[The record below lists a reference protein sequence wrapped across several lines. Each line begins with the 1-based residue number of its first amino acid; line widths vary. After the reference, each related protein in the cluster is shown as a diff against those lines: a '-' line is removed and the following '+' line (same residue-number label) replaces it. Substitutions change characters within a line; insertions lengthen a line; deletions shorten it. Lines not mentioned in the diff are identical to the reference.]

1 MIYEQAWLFP
11 PPSNLLQGLA
21 PAHRPG
27 DRWSKFTGVQ
37 MAPLEQHE
45 PKAPVL
51 APTGSTLGF
60 PIRKVRKSQ
69 LTMVFSTELKSCP

>member
-21 PAHRPG
+21 SAHRPG
-27 DRWSKFTGVQ
+27 DRWPKFTGVQ
-37 MAPLEQHE
+37 TAPLEQYE
-45 PKAPVL
+45 PKVPEL
-51 APTGSTLGF
+51 TPRGSTLGL
-60 PIRKVRKSQ
+60 PTQKVRKSQ